1 LLRKSALAL
10 IAEMLLFAAL
20 LFGGAGTWRWPE
32 AWIFLLLFFGAAT
45 ALTIWLARHDPALLD
60 ERMKSPVQKDQP
72 IWDRIFL
79 LSMAPLFFTWLGV
92 MGLDA
97 VRFPGAVFPL
107 WLKALRAAAL
117 LLAYAGLFRVFR
129 ENTFLAPVVKIQQ
142 GRGQHVIS
150 TGPYAV
156 VRHPMY
162 AFAAL
167 LLLATPI
174 LLGSLYGVGGAVIL
188 LLFMSVRIPLEE
200 RALLRGLPG
209 YADYMRR
216 VRYRL
221 LPGIW

>member
-1 LLRKSALAL
+1 LPRKVALAL
-10 IAEMLLFAAL
+10 IAEMLLFAAV

-32 AWIFLLLFFGAAT
+32 AWIFLLLFFGATA
-45 ALTIWLARHDPALLD
+45 ALTAWLARHDPALLD

-72 IWDRIFL
+72 VWDRVFL
-79 LSMAPLFFTWLGV
+79 LAMVPLFFAWLGV

-97 VRFPGAVFPL
+97 VRVHSTVFPL
-107 WLKALRAAAL
+107 WLKALGAVGL

-142 GRGQHVIS
+142 DRGQHVIS

-167 LLLATPI
+167 LLLSTPI
-174 LLGSLYGVGGAVIL
+174 LLGSLYGIGATVVL
-188 LLFMSVRIPLEE
+188 LLLVSVRILLEE
-200 RALLRGLPG
+200 RTLLRGLPG
-209 YADYMRR
+209 YADYRQR
-216 VRYRL
+216 VRWRL
-221 LPGIW
+221 VPFLW